1 MRLKSRGWLRILA
14 PIVFSSI
21 LLFFT
26 SSYKAVYAGDQP
38 SGFWYGADG
47 SAPTASGSSV
57 PYQEPYVDGGGTFGV
72 YIYEI
77 GSWWQYLNCGSSHL
91 AQNSTDFTDA
101 NSDYDSGYGVGTGA
115 YYYMAGPGLDP
126 NYNGSTQEAYTW
138 GQDQAEFAYQQYLNI
153 NSSTAFTFPIIFMDI
168 EPYEPQKPN
177 QYTNGWDAV
186 GNCNGAQ
193 QIGIS
198 PSVDRATFNG
208 FWDYIRSQNLWVGV
222 YSGLESWDYIFETTN
237 NYCVSG
243 DACYIPHTWEW
254 TYEDINVSSTWPYS
268 LYAFSQPNTSNPAED
283 NNGDDE
289 AAGGAY
295 EADFFGGQTST
306 SVCVLMWQWS
316 QGNPY
321 NGKGNGVG
329 DFDTVDQNN
338 WNNYNGSNCY

>member
-77 GSWWQYLNCGSSHL
+77 GSWWQYLNCGSSYGL

-193 QIGIS
+193 QI
-198 PSVDRATFNG
+198 
-208 FWDYIRSQNLWVGV
+208 
-222 YSGLESWDYIFETTN
+222 
-237 NYCVSG
+237 
-243 DACYIPHTWEW
+243 
-254 TYEDINVSSTWPYS
+254 
-268 LYAFSQPNTSNPAED
+268 
-283 NNGDDE
+283 
-289 AAGGAY
+289 
-295 EADFFGGQTST
+295 
-306 SVCVLMWQWS
+306 
-316 QGNPY
+316 
-321 NGKGNGVG
+321 
-329 DFDTVDQNN
+329 
-338 WNNYNGSNCY
+338 